1 MPNYKII
8 ESVGGGTEPVTDW
21 ASIEPHHPSQH
32 QQESGRVYARINGD
46 IEEVAGNYDGTAIY
60 TPGGQLM
67 VSKDFI
73 LQNSQNNSQSVP
85 VPSPANGVIGEVDR
99 RNGFVTILDRPG
111 GEVMFQLRHMAI
123 GQDIQPGTRVEYGQP
138 LGTQSGYGRGDPNY
152 YGTHVHI
159 DANVKYL
166 DQADRY
172 IRDMANG
179 VITTDTRPQN
189 VENVVNAVPTIAQV
203 SGNFPAPPVQAL
215 ADGKIEFNE
224 RGPDVGRLQEAL
236 RNAGALDNKGQQVN
250 PDGHF
255 GNQTREALLNYKQ
268 TYNQQHPDAPLPVTP
283 VADPQTLTALGVTP
297 APQVRQDAPTP
308 QPQSLPPQS
317 PQLDSL
323 DEKARGLYQQIDKQL
338 TEKLPTDT
346 FKNEQERTNAAL
358 ALTAQA
364 YGKLNQVTDAGVKD
378 GVLAVSDGKLGDP
391 ASKGAHMKLDDAVK
405 QTPEDS
411 MRQITQKQ
419 NEVQIEPR
427 QLQVPAPVETQQ
439 QQRTGMQM

>member
-8 ESVGGGTEPVTDW
+8 ESVGSGTQSVTDW
-21 ASIEPHHPSQH
+21 DSIEPHHPSQR
-32 QQESGRVYARINGD
+32 QQEPGRVYARINGN
-46 IEEVAGNYDGTAIY
+46 IEEVAGDYGGTAIY

-73 LQNSQNNSQSVP
+73 LQNSQNNSQNVP

-189 VENVVNAVPTIAQV
+189 VENLVNAVPPIVQV

-224 RGPDVGRLQEAL
+224 RGPDVARLQEAL
-236 RNAGALDNKGQQVN
+236 RNAGALDNRGQQ
-250 PDGHF
+250 PGQDGHF

-268 TYNQQHPDAPLPVTP
+268 TYNQQHPDAPLPMTP
-283 VADPQTLTALGVTP
+283 VADQQTLAALGVIP
-297 APQVRQDAPTP
+297 PPQIRQDTP
-308 QPQSLPPQS
+308 QQPQPSLNV
-317 PQLDSL
+317 LD
-323 DEKARGLYQQIDKQL
+323 DKAKALYQQIDKQL
-338 TEKLPTDT
+338 TEKLPVDT
-346 FKNEQERTNAAL
+346 FKSEQERTNAAL
-358 ALTAQA
+358 ALTGQA
-364 YGKLNQVTDAGVKD
+364 YGKLSQASDVGLKD

-391 ASKGAHMKLDDAVK
+391 ASKSAHMKLEDAVK

-411 MRQITQKQ
+411 LRQIVQKQ
-419 NEVQIEPR
+419 NEPQPEMAPPVQ
-427 QLQVPAPVETQQ
+427 TQQ
-439 QQRTGMQM
+439 QQRPAMQQ